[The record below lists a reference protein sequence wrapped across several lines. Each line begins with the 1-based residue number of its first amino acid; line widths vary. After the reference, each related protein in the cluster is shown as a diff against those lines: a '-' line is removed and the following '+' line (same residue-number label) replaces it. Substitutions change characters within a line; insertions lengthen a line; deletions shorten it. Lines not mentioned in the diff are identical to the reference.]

1 VGARAGRGGRGGRLE
16 LDRPGLSAAV
26 EAVASG
32 AVDGPVVSKLDRLSR
47 SVADFSALLERFRS
61 KAWGLVIL
69 DLGIDTTTMMGEA
82 MAMAA
87 TSAQVERRRIGERT
101 REALSVRKAQ
111 EVELGRRSGVAPPHR
126 PADPPPASKRQDA
139 RRHRGEAERRR
150 CSDGAGRTRVVPRDG
165 SVRARAGGGV
175 TDGGAERQEST
186 RRTCERAR
194 IAPAG
199 TSA

>member
-16 LDRPGLSAAV
+16 RDRPGLSAAV

-111 EVELGRRSGVAPPHR
+111 EVELGRRSGVAPAIVR
-126 PADPPPASKRQDA
+126 RIRRQRAS
-139 RRHRGEAERRR
+139 
-150 CSDGAGRTRVVPRDG
+150 GRTLAAIAAKLNADGVPTAQGGREWYPAT
-165 SVRARAGGGV
+165 VRYVLGRA
-175 TDGGAERQEST
+175 A
-186 RRTCERAR
+186 A
-194 IAPAG
+194 
-199 TSA
+199 